1 MPLKRP
7 AISIPQEV
15 RLLYPFPISMLP
27 EEKKDLLANA
37 EKTIDSITKNFRR
50 GLVTEEEDVTKL
62 WSRNLEGNR

>member
-7 AISIPQEV
+7 AIKYSTRSAITVSISDMTV
-15 RLLYPFPISMLP
+15 P

-50 GLVTEEEDVTKL
+50 VL
-62 WSRNLEGNR
+62 